1 MIAEQ
6 ADLVIAV
13 RDAIGQGRLGTP
25 KFLRCV
31 AVVSDSAH
39 LQAQLDA
46 VVGMTED
53 WFQAA
58 HSSQYSFG
66 DGDLYHTQMLKWQDG
81 RGALITIGVDIS
93 VVATSIDIMLVGSR
107 GTLYFDGLG

>member
-6 ADLVIAV
+6 PDLVIAV

-31 AVVSDSAH
+31 AVVSDSAY
-39 LQAQLDA
+39 LRTQLDA
-46 VVGMTED
+46 VVDMTED

-58 HSSQYSFG
+58 YSSQHSF
-66 DGDLYHTQMLKWQDG
+66 DGGELFLTQMLKWQDG
-81 RGALITIGVDIS
+81 RGALITVGVDNS

-107 GTLYFDGLG
+107 GTLYFDGIG